1 MRKAKILIVEDEP
14 IIALDLKRT
23 IEKLDFE
30 VTNTATSYNTALNSV
45 RVNEPDIILMDI
57 NLGEKG
63 KDGIETTKKI
73 QKISKIPI
81 IYITGSTD
89 LETLN
94 RAIKTNPVSYITK
107 PFKREDLKSNIL
119 LGLYKSNK
127 NPNFENKELHNLGL
141 GYFFDIKTNKLF
153 YQDFPIKLSKKETLL
168 LKILIEAKG
177 ELVSF
182 EDLEYQLWP
191 SRTVSASTLRTLIY
205 RLRTKLEYKLID
217 TVQMGGCRLVRK
229 DEY

>member
-1 MRKAKILIVEDEP
+1 MRKAKVLIVEDEP

-30 VTNTATSYNTALNSV
+30 VTSTATSYNTALNSV

-57 NLGEKG
+57 NLGEEG

-73 QKISKIPI
+73 QKMSKIPV

-94 RAIKTNPVSYITK
+94 RAIETNPVSYITK

-127 NPNFENKELHNLGL
+127 NPNFENKELHDLGL

-191 SRTVSASTLRTLIY
+191 TRTVSASTLRTLIY
-205 RLRTKLEYKLID
+205 RLRTKLEHKLID
-217 TVQMGGCRLVRK
+217 TVQMAGCRLVK
-229 DEY
+229 KED

>member
-1 MRKAKILIVEDEP
+1 MSKAKILIVEDEP

-30 VTNTATSYNTALNSV
+30 VTNTATCYNTALNSV
-45 RVNEPDIILMDI
+45 RVNKPDIILMDI
-57 NLGEKG
+57 NLGKKG

-119 LGLYKSNK
+119 LGLYKSKK
-127 NPNFENKELHNLGL
+127 NPNFENKGLHDLSL
-141 GYFFDIKTNKLF
+141 GYFFDMNINKLF
-153 YQDFPIKLSKKETLL
+153 FQDFPINLSKKETLL
-168 LKILIEAKG
+168 LKILVEAKG
-177 ELVSF
+177 ELVLF

-191 SRTVSASTLRTLIY
+191 AKTVSASTLRTLIY

-217 TVQMGGCRLVRK
+217 TVQRIGCRLIRN
-229 DEY
+229 D

>member
-1 MRKAKILIVEDEP
+1 MSKAKVLIVEDEP

-23 IEKLDFE
+23 IKKLDFE
-30 VTNTATSYNTALNSV
+30 VTNTASSYNTALNSV
-45 RVNEPDIILMDI
+45 RINQPDIILMDI
-57 NLGEKG
+57 NLGEDAI
-63 KDGIETTKKI
+63 DGIETTKKI
-73 QKISKIPI
+73 QSIAKIPV
-81 IYITGSTD
+81 IYITSSNDHKTISKAI
-89 LETLN
+89 ETS
-94 RAIKTNPVSYITK
+94 PVSYITK

-127 NPNFENKELHNLGL
+127 KSNYENIELYDLGL

-153 YQDFPIKLSKKETLL
+153 YQDFPIKLSNKETLL

-217 TVQMGGCRLVRK
+217 TVQMGGCRLVRS
-229 DEY
+229 D